1 MITERRAVS
10 FFVILLLALVIYLA
24 YITFSICSYGSVN
37 EITKADAAI
46 VLGAKIKGG
55 KPLPVFEER
64 INHGI
69 WLYKNGYVDK
79 LIFTGGINTDSE
91 YSESSTA
98 RDFALKNSVPDDD
111 IFIEER
117 SKTTQENLF
126 YAAQTAKAKG
136 ITTVII
142 VSDPIHMKRAM
153 LIAKDNNLTA
163 YSSPTPSTK
172 YITLKTK
179 LPFLASEVFFYIVY
193 TIYRLF

>member
-1 MITERRAVS
+1 MITERRAIS

-98 RDFALKNSVPDDD
+98 RDFALKDSVPDGD
-111 IFIEER
+111 IFIEEH